1 MRGVVLQQY
10 LSFLLL
16 FIFVSCAGKDATESA
31 VFQADY
37 YLTSGK
43 CAKAQE
49 VLDDAGWSK
58 DANYIG
64 AYSNV
69 YACYAGF
76 SELSAIFGGN
86 LDILET
92 STPED
97 IFKSIASFPTSYESV
112 PDSDVYTNM
121 NKGIKTIIEV
131 VGSVPSAALLNSK
144 YGRRKGTDLNSQA
157 LYMIIFQFGKFLRLY
172 GNTDSNGTKGTG
184 PHGNECF
191 LDYPN
196 LGTTCNGLAS
206 DEGSP
211 YLDFVAEPEEA
222 TRRAC
227 EGIIYFNNLLDILR
241 NIDLG
246 NSDISAQ
253 LQDIVDNIDA
263 YLAGIGSDPDLD
275 DFIGLTSQS
284 ACENEVAVNMLG
296 LEKFFAVIFE
306 VLLQ

>member
-1 MRGVVLQQY
+1 M
-10 LSFLLL
+10 
-16 FIFVSCAGKDATESA
+16 SCGGKETTESA

-49 VLDDAGWSK
+49 VLDDAGWSD

-76 SELSAIFGGN
+76 SELTAIFGGN

-97 IFKSIASFPTSYESV
+97 IFKSIASFSTSEETSV
-112 PDSDVYTNM
+112 DSAVYSNM
-121 NKGIKTIIEV
+121 DKGIKTILEA
-131 VGSVPSAALLNSK
+131 VGSVPSAALRNSK

-157 LYMIIFQFGKFLRLY
+157 LYMVIFQFGKFLRLY
-172 GNTDSNGTKGTG
+172 GNTDDNGNKGAG
-184 PHGNECF
+184 PHGSGCF
-191 LDYPN
+191 MDYPN
-196 LGTTCNGLAS
+196 LGINCNNPLGN
-206 DEGSP
+206 DGSP
-211 YLDFVAEPEEA
+211 YLDFVAEPEDA

-227 EGIIYFNNLLDILR
+227 EGVVYFNNLLDILR

-246 NSDISAQ
+246 DSETSAQ
-253 LQDIVDNIDA
+253 LQDIVDNIDT
-263 YLAGIGSDPDLD
+263 YLAGIGSDSDLD
-275 DFIGLTSQS
+275 PYINLTSQAS
-284 ACENEVAVNMLG
+284 CEEEVTTNKIG
-296 LEKFFAVIFE
+296 LEKFYAVIFE